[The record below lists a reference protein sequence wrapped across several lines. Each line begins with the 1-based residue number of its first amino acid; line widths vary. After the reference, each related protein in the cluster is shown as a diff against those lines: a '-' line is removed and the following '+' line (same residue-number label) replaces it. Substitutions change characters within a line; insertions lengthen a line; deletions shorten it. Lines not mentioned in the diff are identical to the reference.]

1 MLDWEKKK
9 KMDVEHLN
17 KLFFFPIFFFLFC
30 LAADFVQ
37 DGFPYLGLWTGYK
50 ELLLKEIRSP
60 HFSYSS
66 PVEKGL
72 GAVDL
77 TQLPF

>member
-1 MLDWEKKK
+1 M
-9 KMDVEHLN
+9 
-17 KLFFFPIFFFLFC
+17 
-30 LAADFVQ
+30 
-37 DGFPYLGLWTGYK
+37 GYK

-60 HFSYSS
+60 HFSHSS

-77 TQLPF
+77 TQLSF